1 MKQLLNTLFI
11 SQEDGYLALNNGN
24 VTVLVD
30 KKPVGKAPLINFQA
44 IIAFTRMGA
53 SPALLQECMA
63 RNILL
68 SFISPTG
75 KFLGQM
81 TGQTNGN
88 VLLRKEQV
96 RVSDDKGKSALIAR
110 NMIAGKLYNQRRL
123 IQRYMR
129 DHELVVDVGVLQNLV
144 DELRE
149 SIQAVQLA
157 TQLDT
162 IRGIEGNAAAA
173 YFAQFDQL
181 ILQHSS
187 EFRFAG
193 RNRRPPLD
201 NVNALL
207 SFAYVM
213 LAEECSGALLSV
225 GLDPY
230 IGFMHTDRPGRK
242 GLALDMMEELRG
254 IYADQ
259 FVLTIIN
266 KHIMKSSMFEHQD
279 SGAVWLND
287 EGRRVF
293 LTQWQQ
299 RKGDE
304 ITHPYLQQKIPWGLV
319 PYSQALLLARYL
331 RGDLDAYPAFL
342 WK

>member
-11 SQEDGYLALNNGN
+11 AQPDGYMALDNGN
-24 VTVLVD
+24 VNVLVD
-30 KKPVGKAPLINFQA
+30 KKSVGKAPLINFQA

-53 SPALLQECMA
+53 SPALIHECMS

-75 KFLGQM
+75 KFLGQI

-96 RVSDDKGKSALIAR
+96 RVSDDKERSALIAR

-123 IQRYMR
+123 VQRYIR
-129 DHELVVDVGVLQNLV
+129 DHGLVVDTGALQRVV
-144 DELRE
+144 DELKN
-149 SIQAVQLA
+149 SIQALQDA
-157 TQLDT
+157 TDIDT
-162 IRGIEGNAAAA
+162 IRGIEGNAAAS

-181 ILQHSS
+181 ILQRHAD
-187 EFRFAG
+187 FRFAG
-193 RNRRPPLD
+193 RTRRPPLD
-201 NVNALL
+201 NVNAML
-207 SFAYVM
+207 SFAYVL

-230 IGFMHTDRPGRK
+230 MGFMHADRPGRK
-242 GLALDMMEELRG
+242 GLALDLMEELRG

-259 FVLTIIN
+259 FVLTLIN
-266 KHIMKSSMFEHQD
+266 KQIMKPTMFQHQD
-279 SGAVWLND
+279 SGAVLLTD
-287 EGRRVF
+287 DGRKVF

-299 RKGDE
+299 RKGEE
-304 ITHPYLQQKIPWGLV
+304 IMHPYLQQRVAWGLV
-319 PYSQALLLARYL
+319 PYAQALLLARYL
-331 RGDLDAYPAFL
+331 RDDLDAYPAFL